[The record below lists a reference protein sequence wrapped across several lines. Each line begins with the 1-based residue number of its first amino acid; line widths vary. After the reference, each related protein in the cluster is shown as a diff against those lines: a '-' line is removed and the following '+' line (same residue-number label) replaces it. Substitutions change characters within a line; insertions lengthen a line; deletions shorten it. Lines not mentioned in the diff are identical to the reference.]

1 MSTDTDIKHSR
12 EPRNQ
17 SSGDL
22 AQFSAMEALFNAD
35 ADSLVDKI
43 DAFPKY
49 ASRQSIAKF
58 LTKYEI
64 FKQILHVNGSIVE
77 GGVLHGG
84 GTLGWAKLSSIL
96 EPTNHTRKIIGFDT
110 FGGFPSVDDKDLA
123 GNDGTLT
130 EVGALHGS
138 TRASVDEAI
147 RVYDL
152 NRPLNHIPKL
162 ELVEGDIAITAPEYL
177 KENPHLVVS
186 LLYLDVDLYEP
197 TKVLLETFVPRMPKG
212 AIIVF
217 DELNAKMFPG
227 ETVAVDEVL
236 GLRNLNIRRF
246 PFDSYVSYA
255 VIE

>member
-1 MSTDTDIKHSR
+1 MPDKKSIKHSR
-12 EPRNQ
+12 EPLNQ
-17 SSGDL
+17 SASDL
-22 AQFSAMEALFNAD
+22 DQFSAMGALFETD
-35 ADSLVDKI
+35 TDSMVDKL
-43 DAFPKY
+43 DAFAKY

-58 LTKYEI
+58 LTKYNI
-64 FKQILHVNGSIVE
+64 FQKILHVNGSIVE

-130 EVGALHGS
+130 KVGALQGS
-138 TRASVDEAI
+138 ALDSVQEAV

-152 NRPLNHIPKL
+152 NRPLNHIPKV
-162 ELVEGDIAITAPEYL
+162 ELVQGDIAKTAPQYL
-177 KENPHLVVS
+177 EENPHLVVS

-197 TKVLLETFVPRMPKG
+197 TKVLLETFLPRMPKG
-212 AIIVF
+212 AVVVF

-227 ETVAVDEVL
+227 ETRAVDEIL
-236 GLRNLNIRRF
+236 GLNNIKIERF
-246 PFDSYVSYA
+246 PFDSYVSYS
-255 VIE
+255 VL

>member
-1 MSTDTDIKHSR
+1 MSNSDVKHSR
-12 EPRNQ
+12 EPLNQ
-17 SSGDL
+17 SKNDL
-22 AQFSAMEALFNAD
+22 DQFSAMEDLFQSET
-35 ADSLVDKI
+35 DSLVNRL

-64 FKQILHVNGSIVE
+64 FRKILHVNGSIIE

-110 FGGFPSVDDKDLA
+110 FGGFPSVDEKDLV

-130 EVGALHGS
+130 KVGELKGS
-138 TRASVDEAI
+138 GRDSVDEAV

-152 NRPLNHIPKL
+152 NRPLSHIPKV
-162 ELVEGDIAITAPEYL
+162 ELVQGDIAKTAPAYL
-177 KENPHLVVS
+177 EENPHLVVS

-197 TKVLLETFVPRMPKG
+197 TNVLLETFLPRMPKG
-212 AIIVF
+212 AIVVF

-227 ETVAVDEVL
+227 ETVAVDEVM
-236 GLRNLNIRRF
+236 GLRDINIQRF

-255 VIE
+255 VLD